1 MSRSARVDLPWSMC
15 ATMQKLRMRGWD
27 MAGI

>member
-1 MSRSARVDLPWSMC
+1 MC